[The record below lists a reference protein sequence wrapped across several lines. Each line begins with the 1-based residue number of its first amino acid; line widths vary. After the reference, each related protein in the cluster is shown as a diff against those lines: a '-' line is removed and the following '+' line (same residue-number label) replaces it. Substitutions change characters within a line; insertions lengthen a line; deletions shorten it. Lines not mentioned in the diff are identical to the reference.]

1 MDVWTSMTPATKFCQ
16 GLSLMTSLT
25 QPIALTRKR
34 RIVVIK
40 KTIQRNQMFATFVLI
55 LADAMFGY

>member
-1 MDVWTSMTPATKFCQ
+1 
-16 GLSLMTSLT
+16 MTSLT
-25 QPIALTRKR
+25 QQIALTRKR

-40 KTIQRNQMFATFVLI
+40 KTIQRNQMFATFVLL